1 MTISPRVLLSCMSF
15 VLATAAFA
23 ADPPAASDQG
33 GGAPETVKVA
43 SAETVAAGA
52 AEHKFAFV
60 LIKTESGRCFA
71 VAPPGGE
78 GMTAGDSY
86 AVVAATGVSDFARA
100 EMTKGHPDCKVVDVV
115 ARIAK

>member
-1 MTISPRVLLSCMSF
+1 MTISPCNLIFCVSMAI
-15 VLATAAFA
+15 ATTAFA
-23 ADPPAASDQG
+23 ADPPDQP
-33 GGAPETVKVA
+33 GAPETVRVA
-43 SAETVAAGA
+43 STESVSVGSEAQ
-52 AEHKFAFV
+52 KFAFMLV
-60 LIKTESGRCFA
+60 KSDAGKCYA
-71 VAPPGGE
+71 VTPPGGE